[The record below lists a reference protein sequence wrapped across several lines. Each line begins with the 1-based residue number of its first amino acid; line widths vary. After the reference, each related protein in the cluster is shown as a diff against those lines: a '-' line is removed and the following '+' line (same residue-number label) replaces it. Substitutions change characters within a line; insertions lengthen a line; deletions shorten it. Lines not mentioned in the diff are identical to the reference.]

1 MPAYAVVQGLI
12 RQMLSKPEEL
22 LKTLTI
28 ILERHPALVNSH
40 DPRTGS
46 SLLQMVTENCNVT
59 QVLER
64 TPTLT
69 LTLTLLTR
77 TRTRTR
83 TRTLLA
89 GGLAARAGRGAGRA
103 RLDEGADGGR
113 RPARLRHGHDR
124 GRGLRAAW

>member
-12 RQMLSKPEEL
+12 KQMLSKPEEL

-69 LTLTLLTR
+69 PTLTLLTR

-83 TRTLLA
+83 ARTRTQP
-89 GGLAARAGRGAGRA
+89 
-103 RLDEGADGGR
+103 D
-113 RPARLRHGHDR
+113 P
-124 GRGLRAAW
+124 

>member
-12 RQMLSKPEEL
+12 KQMLSKPEEL

-69 LTLTLLTR
+69 P
-77 TRTRTR
+77 
-83 TRTLLA
+83 TRTLTCTWA
-89 GGLAARAGRGAGRA
+89 RRTARATWRHVASSRRTARSRA
-103 RLDEGADGGR
+103 P
-113 RPARLRHGHDR
+113 RPG
-124 GRGLRAAW
+124 

>member
-12 RQMLSKPEEL
+12 KQMLSKPEEL

-69 LTLTLLTR
+69 PTRTLLTR
-77 TRTRTR
+77 TRTRARTRARARARTR
-83 TRTLLA
+83 TRTRLA
-89 GGLAARAGRGAGRA
+89 QAAMPSA
-103 RLDEGADGGR
+103 
-113 RPARLRHGHDR
+113 
-124 GRGLRAAW
+124 

>member
-12 RQMLSKPEEL
+12 KQMLSKPEEL

-69 LTLTLLTR
+69 LTLTLLTLLGEFVPHI
-77 TRTRTR
+77 
-83 TRTLLA
+83 TLSYDVGSQVESTAPL
-89 GGLAARAGRGAGRA
+89 
-103 RLDEGADGGR
+103 
-113 RPARLRHGHDR
+113 
-124 GRGLRAAW
+124 

>member
-12 RQMLSKPEEL
+12 KQMLSKPEEL

-28 ILERHPALVNSH
+28 ILERHPAVVNSH

-64 TPTLT
+64 T
-69 LTLTLLTR
+69 LTLTLLTL
-77 TRTRTR
+77 
-83 TRTLLA
+83 TLLT
-89 GGLAARAGRGAGRA
+89 
-103 RLDEGADGGR
+103 
-113 RPARLRHGHDR
+113 PTP
-124 GRGLRAAW
+124 